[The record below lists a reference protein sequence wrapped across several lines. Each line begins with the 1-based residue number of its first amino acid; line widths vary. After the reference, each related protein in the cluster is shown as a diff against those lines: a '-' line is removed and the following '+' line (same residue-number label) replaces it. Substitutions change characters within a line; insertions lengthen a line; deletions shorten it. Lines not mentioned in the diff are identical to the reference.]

1 MENNFPEQVNR
12 SCQESCVSIFSMS
25 GILQQKNSLG
35 RMRGRH
41 LCSLLKTTV
50 LSVCRGWISAIRM
63 SAGHNLCP
71 SSEHSAHTCLWYLL
85 SLNIQRTLTIHSPV
99 QRAEVKSLLLLEG
112 EREIAQRGA
121 GVRASHRWLGRI
133 EVDSVGRGRT
143 TVLGRPWLVRA
154 ERWRF
159 TITLATGNRQSCYLA
174 ISTDSPSSPHPPLF
188 SPSAAH
194 IEHFPPLTTPPRSQ
208 DSLSVRKWGKMRKG
222 RDPWRGEGENIS
234 EAQVGGRHLNDL
246 HQWWRERRTG
256 NGVREKRE
264 MGWLA
269 AKLEH

>member
-1 MENNFPEQVNR
+1 
-12 SCQESCVSIFSMS
+12 
-25 GILQQKNSLG
+25 
-35 RMRGRH
+35 MRGRH

-85 SLNIQRTLTIHSPV
+85 SLNVQRTLTIHSPV

-174 ISTDSPSSPHPPLF
+174 ISTDSPSSL
-188 SPSAAH
+188 
-194 IEHFPPLTTPPRSQ
+194 PPLTVFSLCSPHRTLSPLNYTSEITR
-208 DSLSVRKWGKMRKG
+208 LSVCEEVRENEERERSMTWGR
-222 RDPWRGEGENIS
+222 RRHFWS
-234 EAQVGGRHLNDL
+234 TGGRICHLNDL

-264 MGWLA
+264 TGWLA